1 MNAGAAGSA
10 FTEWPDNRLTFW
22 VVFVPWLVLI
32 FLFNGAVGGLAA
44 YDNRTGAVPVWV
56 WLVGLIV
63 SILLI
68 WIYFAILVKRLH
80 DRDKSAKWLLLSV
93 VPIIGFIWVI
103 VELGCFKGTVGA
115 NRYGSGG
122 SFQI

>member
-1 MNAGAAGSA
+1 MRVPQVLVSLNGRI
-10 FTEWPDNRLTFW
+10 NRLTFW
-22 VVFVPWLVLI
+22 VIIVPLFVVGILLNGVVDGLI
-32 FLFNGAVGGLAA
+32 A
-44 YDNRTGAVPVWV
+44 YDDRTGAVPAWV

-68 WIYFAILVKRLH
+68 WIYFAILIKRLH

-93 VPIIGFIWVI
+93 VPIVGFIWVI
-103 VELGCFKGTVGA
+103 VELGCFRGTNGA

-122 SFQI
+122 NSQT